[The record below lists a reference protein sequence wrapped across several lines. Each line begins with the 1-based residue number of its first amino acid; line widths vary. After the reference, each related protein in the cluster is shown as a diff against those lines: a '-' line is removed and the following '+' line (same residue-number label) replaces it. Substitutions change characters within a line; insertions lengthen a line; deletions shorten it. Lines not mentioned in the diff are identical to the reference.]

1 MKKKSSYNIVI
12 FIVIL
17 LVSLIVL
24 YLSFYEG
31 EYKNL
36 NKLFKSLSKKYRFSE
51 KDNRN
56 LVLYKKICFISKD
69 IDIVKNLTEYLEIKN
84 YNVFN
89 YMSVRCSY
97 VKDCNK
103 VFILDYTNNNE
114 KELKCIINTKNV
126 IIPYEKIKN
135 SNIENLL
142 LASSGNKINVSEK
155 IEKNTNCYWPF
166 CSILKGKEYDS
177 TLFNAQ
183 CYDVPN
189 LYVDDKPFVCYDS
202 QHFIYFFN
210 FSYLRS
216 KYYNET
222 KEFFEKVLFS

>member
-103 VFILDYTNNNE
+103 VFILDYLQPKYYSRFHHMKWRRMGRE
-114 KELKCIINTKNV
+114 EHRVSCIYTGDTDLNV
-126 IIPYEKIKN
+126 VKIKSIFSKFWN
-135 SNIENLL
+135 SVGTIQIPHHGDLKSFDKNILDDKYYWCPISVGKKNTYGHPSYKVIANILSQDSCPILVTEDI
-142 LASSGNKINVSEK
+142 SSGF
-155 IEKNTNCYWPF
+155 IEYITC
-166 CSILKGKEYDS
+166 
-177 TLFNAQ
+177 
-183 CYDVPN
+183 
-189 LYVDDKPFVCYDS
+189 
-202 QHFIYFFN
+202 
-210 FSYLRS
+210 
-216 KYYNET
+216 
-222 KEFFEKVLFS
+222 